1 MGKEIIALI
10 DSGFEGIVS
19 KAKKKTKAEFFI
31 QALEIMEDK
40 LGIQKTREI
49 FEANGCCKSGARL
62 KASKEFR
69 RINADLCMEDKLAK
83 IRRAPYMNMG
93 SPALDE
99 NGEIVVNAVRYCIDG
114 KYACACPSIS
124 RQPIQPESK
133 IYCYCCAGH
142 FKFHYEIMLGC
153 KLMTAEIVSSPLT
166 ARETIHVLFG
176 LRLWSS
182 GICPFGFRLLFLPH
196 LQSFCITILFFRIVK
211 QVGRYKREE
220 KQ

>member
-1 MGKEIIALI
+1 
-10 DSGFEGIVS
+10 
-19 KAKKKTKAEFFI
+19 
-31 QALEIMEDK
+31 MEDK

-69 RINADLCMEDKLAK
+69 RINADLCMEDKLTK
-83 IRRAPYMNMG
+83 IRHAPYMNMG

-99 NGEIVVNAVRYCIDG
+99 NGEIVVDG

-153 KLMTAEIVSSPLT
+153 KLMTAEIVSSPLDSKGNDPCVIRF
-166 ARETIHVLFG
+166 AVVE
-176 LRLWSS
+176 
-182 GICPFGFRLLFLPH
+182 
-196 LQSFCITILFFRIVK
+196 
-211 QVGRYKREE
+211 
-220 KQ
+220 